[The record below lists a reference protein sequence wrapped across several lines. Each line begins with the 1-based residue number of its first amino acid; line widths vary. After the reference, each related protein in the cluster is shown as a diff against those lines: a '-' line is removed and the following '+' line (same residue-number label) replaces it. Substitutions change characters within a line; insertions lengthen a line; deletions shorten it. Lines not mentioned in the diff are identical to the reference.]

1 MKYFL
6 KKQVI
11 KAGSAP
17 GTLVYTGES
26 VKKTT
31 IKAYDY
37 DIQEFTEKD
46 NSPIEECIDYL
57 KTNQK
62 TWVSICGVSDAKV
75 IEKLGTSLN
84 LHPLVLEDIMNPVQR
99 AKLEDYQDYI
109 FIVTRLLYFCH
120 DSGDIEDE
128 QFSMILGKNYLIT
141 FLEKNDQKI
150 FQPIFG
156 RIKQPTS
163 RIRKSGM
170 DYLAY
175 ALLDVIVD
183 NYFII
188 LEQVDDN
195 LNNLEKKL
203 LTIPTTSTLSQIQ
216 HMKKEMAP
224 LRKSIWPMREV
235 VNQLTKMESPLISSA
250 TKVYLYDVYDHTVQ
264 AIETVE
270 GFRDIISGMLDVY
283 ISNINQR
290 MTEVIKV
297 LTVITTIFVPLN
309 FIASFYGMNF
319 KNIPMLNTDYGVF
332 FAMLLMLAIIT
343 SMIIYFRRRKWI

>member
-1 MKYFL
+1 MRHFL
-6 KKQVI
+6 KKQAL
-11 KAGSAP
+11 KTGTSP
-17 GTLVYTGES
+17 GTLIYTGDS
-26 VKKTT
+26 KNKTS
-31 IKAYDY
+31 IIAYDY
-37 DIQEFTEKD
+37 DSQAFNEKHD
-46 NSPIEECIDYL
+46 PSIEECIEYL
-57 KTNQK
+57 KTKQK
-62 TWVSICGVSDAKV
+62 TWISLCGISEVKP
-75 IEKLGTSLN
+75 IEQLGTSLN

-109 FIVTRLLYFCH
+109 FIVTRLLFYCH

-141 FLEKNDQKI
+141 FLEKNNQHI
-150 FQPIFG
+150 FNSLFS
-156 RIKQPTS
+156 RIKQPSS
-163 RIRKSGM
+163 RIRNSGM

-175 ALLDVIVD
+175 ALLDAIVD
-183 NYFII
+183 NYFLI
-188 LEQVDDN
+188 LERVDDN

-203 LTIPTTSTLSQIQ
+203 LSLPTTSTLSQIQ

-235 VNQLTKMESPLISSA
+235 VNQLTKIESPLISKG

-319 KNIPMLNTDYGVF
+319 KNTPLVNTDYGVF
-332 FAMLLMLAIIT
+332 LVMLLMLLIIV
-343 SMIIYFRRRKWI
+343 SMIIYFRSRKWI